1 MDQGIAGRLGQKGSY
16 HVGVGDVRE
25 LVALSREAPDL
36 PAEGFIGLLAAVLE
50 VPWVSRA
57 FVHALEVAH
66 EDLRQIYPT
75 LDSIGR

>member
-1 MDQGIAGRLGQKGSY
+1 M
-16 HVGVGDVRE
+16 VRGPLRPSLWMRDSQVVPDRKAPITSASATWE
-25 LVALSREAPDL
+25 LVALLGEASNV

-66 EDLRQIYPT
+66 EDL
-75 LDSIGR
+75 G